1 MARDDDTTTEFEEV
15 DARIDL
21 ADRYDRMVESQ
32 LTALSNVDTNAWRAA
47 RLIGILI
54 GIMLTA
60 LSVVARTGGAG
71 ITITPY
77 ALSFFAVSIVLLL
90 ISLFFAAISILNV
103 QVGYGP
109 GTQLADGLNDGSV
122 AAQDYPGFVSKSLS
136 KNIET
141 NKTVLK
147 SKANKLRYTYN
158 FLIIGLITFSAGV
171 WLLVTDPSFL
181 IRLLA
186 AGFVICA
193 GLLISD
199 FILNKRYDHVGGDGN
214 RS

>member
-1 MARDDDTTTEFEEV
+1 MTDDNDGTAEFEEL

-21 ADRYDRMVESQ
+21 ANRYDRMVESQ

-60 LSVVARTGGAG
+60 LSIVAQTGGDG
-71 ITITPY
+71 ITLTPY
-77 ALSFFAVSIVLLL
+77 ALPFFVVGILLL
-90 ISLFFAAISILNV
+90 LVSLFFAAISILNV

-109 GTQLADGLNDGSV
+109 GTHLADGLNEGSV
-122 AAQDYPGFVSKSLS
+122 SAEDYPGIISKSLS

-147 SKANKLRYTYN
+147 SKADKLRYTYN
-158 FLIIGLITFSAGV
+158 FLILGLISFSAGV
-171 WLLVTDPSFL
+171 WLIVTEPSFVTL
-181 IRLLA
+181 SIATVILLG
-186 AGFVICA
+186 AGALV
-193 GLLISD
+193 SD
-199 FILNKRYDHVGGDGN
+199 FILNKRYDDMGDGGE
-214 RS
+214 S